1 MQLPF
6 PTLSPSLIFARTQ
19 TLLIPSHHEHTY
31 TSTHRRR
38 RSHISKPLHDAKRM
52 LGKEQAKMYVPRR
65 GTPPTSQSYHFR
77 QTYHTAFVKP
87 DFRQSVGNQ
96 PIPTFSHFSH
106 LSHLSHLSTFSTIS
120 RCSPTFHPSPPSR

>member
-52 LGKEQAKMYVPRR
+52 QGKEQAKMYVPRR

-77 QTYHTAFVKP
+77 QPYHTAFVKP

-96 PIPTFSHFSH
+96 PIPTFP
-106 LSHLSHLSTFSTIS
+106 TIS
-120 RCSPTFHPSPPSR
+120 NKL